1 MQNGFEKESAKVK
14 ENQVEI
20 LSDPVTVSRECQL
33 QKCHCAKRMRRRGCR
48 EDLRVRKPAG
58 KVSESLPMKAYIH
71 GKMYEAKSDICFFVA
86 MRPKKSFGGETLL
99 QKKQMSVCLFA
110 EKMCPQKQDY
120 LQGDIIDGDR
130 HRPAA

>member
-1 MQNGFEKESAKVK
+1 
-14 ENQVEI
+14 
-20 LSDPVTVSRECQL
+20 
-33 QKCHCAKRMRRRGCR
+33 MRRRGCR

-130 HRPAA
+130 HRPSA

>member
-1 MQNGFEKESAKVK
+1 
-14 ENQVEI
+14 
-20 LSDPVTVSRECQL
+20 
-33 QKCHCAKRMRRRGCR
+33 MRRRGCR

-99 QKKQMSVCLFA
+99 QKKQMSVCLFRRKNVSSKTRLLA
-110 EKMCPQKQDY
+110 
-120 LQGDIIDGDR
+120 GR
-130 HRPAA
+130 HH

>member
-1 MQNGFEKESAKVK
+1 
-14 ENQVEI
+14 
-20 LSDPVTVSRECQL
+20 
-33 QKCHCAKRMRRRGCR
+33 MRRRGCR

-71 GKMYEAKSDICFFVA
+71 GKMYEVKSDICFFVA
-86 MRPKKSFGGETLL
+86 MRPKKSSGGETLL
-99 QKKQMSVCLFA
+99 QKKQMSVYLFA

-130 HRPAA
+130 HRPVA

>member
-1 MQNGFEKESAKVK
+1 MKICESGNLLERLV
-14 ENQVEI
+14 N
-20 LSDPVTVSRECQL
+20 RF
-33 QKCHCAKRMRRRGCR
+33 R
-48 EDLRVRKPAG
+48 
-58 KVSESLPMKAYIH
+58 YIH
-71 GKMYEAKSDICFFVA
+71 GKMYEVKSDICFFVA
-86 MRPKKSFGGETLL
+86 MRPKKSSGGETLL

>member
-1 MQNGFEKESAKVK
+1 
-14 ENQVEI
+14 
-20 LSDPVTVSRECQL
+20 
-33 QKCHCAKRMRRRGCR
+33 MRRRGCR

-71 GKMYEAKSDICFFVA
+71 GKMYEVKSDICFFVA
-86 MRPKKSFGGETLL
+86 MRPKKSSGGETLL
-99 QKKQMSVCLFA
+99 QKRQMSVCLFA

-130 HRPAA
+130 HRPVA

>member
-1 MQNGFEKESAKVK
+1 MPLCETHEKAR
-14 ENQVEI
+14 
-20 LSDPVTVSRECQL
+20 L
-33 QKCHCAKRMRRRGCR
+33 R

-58 KVSESLPMKAYIH
+58 KVSESLPMKHIFMEDVRSKIGHLLCRHAS
-71 GKMYEAKSDICFFVA
+71 EKS
-86 MRPKKSFGGETLL
+86 SGGETLL

>member
-1 MQNGFEKESAKVK
+1 
-14 ENQVEI
+14 
-20 LSDPVTVSRECQL
+20 
-33 QKCHCAKRMRRRGCR
+33 MRRRGCR

-86 MRPKKSFGGETLL
+86 MRPKKSSGGETLL

-120 LQGDIIDGDR
+120 LQGDIIDGDDSIR
-130 HRPAA
+130 VSASKRLGRTHVKTQPYPGYPTDMQPQIAGL